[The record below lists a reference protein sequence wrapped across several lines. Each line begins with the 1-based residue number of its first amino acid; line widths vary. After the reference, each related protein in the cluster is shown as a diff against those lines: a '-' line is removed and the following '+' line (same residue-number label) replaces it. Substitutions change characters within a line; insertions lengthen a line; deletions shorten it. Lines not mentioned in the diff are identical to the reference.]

1 MNEGEIEDDV
11 EILEVGVM
19 ETREIK
25 TRPGNWFSHTPWYS
39 HTPWPP
45 TYAIK
50 MRSL

>member
-1 MNEGEIEDDV
+1 MNEGEIEDDE
-11 EILEVGVM
+11 EILEVSVM

-25 TRPGNWFSHTPWYS
+25 TRPGNLFSHTPWLS
-39 HTPWPP
+39 HTPWSP